1 MILTPLQDFK
11 DYDLDRRLAE
21 FASSPRE
28 NGLLVVF
35 PTNRRMREFNK
46 ILSVSY
52 PGVKI
57 STATIRS
64 LALKLARQLDP
75 GFRIVPDEIHE
86 IFVLN
91 VIDELKKTE
100 VVPQL
105 TRGTIKLI
113 KNTIS
118 EFKENGTNL
127 QTLLAEIASLNPIS
141 TEKAA
146 FLSRVWAKLD
156 EKLRSSG
163 MKEIGDVYLHIQAKK
178 TGLPEAFISAFPGI
192 SEIFMQN
199 FIELTQPEVEII
211 EGIATAVQNRIYL
224 DFDYNTANHNLFEKI
239 VNIHT
244 RLTTAGFKGFTSK
257 TEDLAPGFQKHIK
270 EYLFSPSKPQPL
282 QTDNIFE
289 IEANDLYQEV
299 TIVAKEIKSLLLT
312 EKDLNAKEVCVL
324 FHRISAF
331 TPWIRAIF
339 DSYGLPVNITD
350 RYKTGDFASV
360 SGLID
365 LLTVHK
371 SHFGHNEIL
380 RVLSNPLF
388 RSIYGD
394 PVHFKRACSYIKV
407 GSGYHKL
414 IKLLQ
419 EALISLPSTID
430 EKDDNEEPDDS
441 DIRTS
446 LKSALSTVKRL
457 HDDLAPLTAPQEPG
471 MFSRNMRDLIAKT
484 GYLPHFLDG
493 KGGGALYNIRAL
505 SSFIRSATR
514 LFEVMQD
521 YDKGIG
527 EFDEYFNI
535 LIDLSQE
542 TRFNLVEQPETGV
555 MITTP
560 DEIRGLK
567 FKHLFI
573 CALNEGDF
581 PTRYKP
587 EIFKYDGATEQ
598 IKRHSAGERL
608 LFYQALSA
616 WRAEKNCR
624 LYLTNSRIASKKE
637 NVESFFKREMKALFT
652 ITKIERGT
660 FERLIFNNREV
671 WEKGAWKNTPVEPE
685 MAEVTRRIDEN
696 HAQSNLL
703 EDKVENQ
710 FAGYINFDPYDETGP
725 GLPVIRKVN
734 QPFSPTALES
744 YGACPYKF
752 FVKHILK
759 VEPADDHSEELD
771 AKEFGTLLHEI
782 LRNFHTRLNEEN
794 KTLRNCSDEQLKT
807 YLKEMIDIAGANSRV
822 VLKELL
828 DTESFISAEKI
839 LGIAGDQTMSILWQY
854 LLESRKNDSGLEP
867 ALFENHFRD
876 LKLTGLNSEK
886 ITAPYQI
893 SLHGTIDRIDIDPVN
908 KLYKVID
915 YKSGSKDYPA
925 EDVKRGSRLQIPVYL
940 MATVKGS
947 VSKLP
952 EDHSYLF
959 PQIFSLKYDEESF
972 GTSDVRIIRSGSR
985 GDTPGLAKS
994 HWDEVLAMT
1003 EENIKKFVLGIF
1015 EGKFPLTGDPAR
1027 DDKACKFCDYKELCR
1042 VKEHILLE
1050 ASQNP
1055 LEPASQADPM
1065 ALPT

>member
-1 MILTPLQDFK
+1 MILTPLQNFK
-11 DYDLDRRLAE
+11 DFDLDRRLAE
-21 FASSPRE
+21 LVTSPPD

-35 PTNRRMREFNK
+35 PTNRRMREFK
-46 ILSVSY
+46 KVLAVSY
-52 PGVKI
+52 PGTKI

-64 LALKLARQLDP
+64 LALKIARQLDP
-75 GFRIVPDEIHE
+75 GFRIVPDEILE

-100 VVPQL
+100 VVPPL
-105 TRGTIKLI
+105 TRGTVKLI

-127 QTLLAEIASLNPIS
+127 QNLLAEIARLNPVS

-146 FLSRVWAKLD
+146 FLTRVWAKLD
-156 EKLRSSG
+156 EKLRAAG
-163 MKEIGDVYLHIQAKK
+163 MKEIGDVYLHIQARK
-178 TGLPEAFISAFPGI
+178 TGLPGAFNSAFPGI

-211 EGIATAVQNRIYL
+211 EGIATAVKNRIYL
-224 DFDYNTANHNLFEKI
+224 DFDYNTGNHNLFEKI
-239 VNIHT
+239 ENIHT
-244 RLTTAGFKGFTSK
+244 RLTTAGFKSFSSK
-257 TEDLAPGFQKHIK
+257 TEDLAPDIQKHIK
-270 EYLFSPSKPQPL
+270 ENLFKPFKHQPL
-282 QTDNIFE
+282 KADNIFE
-289 IEANDLYQEV
+289 IEGNDLYDEV
-299 TIVAKEIKSLLLT
+299 TIVAKEIKSLLLN
-312 EKDLNAKEVCVL
+312 EKALNANEVCVL
-324 FHRISAF
+324 FHRITGF

-339 DSYGLPVNITD
+339 DSYGIPVNITD

-371 SHFGHNEIL
+371 SRFGHDDIV
-380 RVLSNPLF
+380 RVLSNRLF
-388 RSIYGD
+388 SSTYGD

-414 IKLLQ
+414 TRLLQ
-419 EALISLPSTID
+419 EALNSLPASMNENGD
-430 EKDDNEEPDDS
+430 EEEPGDS

-446 LKSALSTVKRL
+446 LISALVTVQKL
-457 HDDLAPLTAPQEPG
+457 HDDLAPLGEPQEPG
-471 MFSRNMRDLIAKT
+471 IFFNNLRDLIAKT

-493 KGGGALYNIRAL
+493 KDGGALYNIRAL

-514 LFEVMQD
+514 LFDVLQD
-521 YDKGIG
+521 YDNRIRD
-527 EFDEYFNI
+527 FDEYFNI
-535 LIDLSQE
+535 LVDLSQE

-587 EIFKYDGATEQ
+587 EIFKYDGAAEQ

-608 LFYQALSA
+608 LFYQALSS
-616 WRAEKNCR
+616 WKAEKNCR
-624 LYLTNSRIASKKE
+624 LYLTNSRLTSNKE

-652 ITKIERGT
+652 ITNI
-660 FERLIFNNREV
+660 
-671 WEKGAWKNTPVEPE
+671 EPE
-685 MAEVTRRIDEN
+685 KFEDLVFNDREIWGKGTWKDLAGAREKEEVMRRINEN

-703 EDKVENQ
+703 EDEKENP
-710 FAGYINFDPYDETGP
+710 FAGCIDFDPYDETGP
-725 GLPVIRKVN
+725 GLPVISKVN
-734 QPFSPTALES
+734 RPFSPTALES
-744 YGACPYKF
+744 YGSCPYKF

-759 VEPADDHSEELD
+759 VEPAEDHSEELD
-771 AKEFGTLLHEI
+771 AREFGTLLHEI
-782 LRNFHTRLNEEN
+782 LRNFHTRLNEQN
-794 KTLRNCSDEQLKT
+794 KTLRDCSDDQLRD
-807 YLKEMIDIAGANSRV
+807 YLKEMIEIAGANSRV
-822 VLKELL
+822 ELKELL
-828 DTESFISAEKI
+828 DTESFIMAEKI

-854 LLESRKNDSGLEP
+854 LLRARSNATGLEP
-867 ALFENHFRD
+867 ALFENHFSD

-915 YKSGSKDYPA
+915 YKSGKSIYPDDEVIKGSK
-925 EDVKRGSRLQIPVYL
+925 LQIPVYL
-940 MATVKGS
+940 MATVKGC

-959 PQIFSLKYDEESF
+959 PQIFSLKYDEGAF
-972 GTSDVRIIRSGSR
+972 GPKNIQIPSSNSKIDS
-985 GDTPGLAKS
+985 PELAKS
-994 HWDEVLAMT
+994 QWDKVLALT

-1027 DDKACKFCDYKELCR
+1027 DKKVCVYCEYKGLCR
-1042 VKEHILLE
+1042 VKEHILSE
-1050 ASQNP
+1050 VSQSP
-1055 LEPASQADPM
+1055 SEPASQADPM
-1065 ALPT
+1065 ALQS